1 MREALASLEEPG
13 LVGEPRMP
21 EDALLGGLAG
31 EVGSMAA
38 LSGSSG
44 MMRGGG
50 SGGGMANGGG
60 IYMGQ

>member
-1 MREALASLEEPG
+1 MQDAVREAIAALEEPG

-31 EVGSMAA
+31 DVAA
-38 LSGSSG
+38 AS
-44 MMRGGG
+44 
-50 SGGGMANGGG
+50 MANGGG